1 MYIGDNI
8 GSVMLKPTNFDNSK
22 HKCLRV
28 YMFHGQP
35 VVLMVTRNVHPT
47 TYSVI
52 RGFSCCDFLS
62 FEEAVMH
69 CRERGYKLVGKVD

>member
-1 MYIGDNI
+1 MYIGDNV
-8 GSVMLKPTNFDNSK
+8 GNVMFKPSNFDNSK

-35 VVLMVTRNVHPT
+35 VALMVTKNVYPT

-52 RGFSCCDFLS
+52 NGFSSFYFLS
-62 FEEAVMH
+62 FEEAIVF
-69 CRERGYKLVGKVD
+69 CRERGYKLVSKVD